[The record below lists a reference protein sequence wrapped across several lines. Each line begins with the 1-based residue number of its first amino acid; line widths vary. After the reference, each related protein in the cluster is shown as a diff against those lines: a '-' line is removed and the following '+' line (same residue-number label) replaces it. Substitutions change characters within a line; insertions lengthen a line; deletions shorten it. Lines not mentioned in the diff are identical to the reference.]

1 MYMKEYVFEILVKD
15 RVVYA
20 TRPSRIETAISK
32 LLDKLTSMNTMCCLD
47 NCYFEETKFL
57 ITSETFKKR
66 FVVKIEI
73 PPTILRVRKITK
85 GDIDEEMFL
94 TTLYKI
100 KRRFYEGN

>member
-15 RVVYA
+15 RVVYT

-47 NCYFEETKFL
+47 NYYFEETKFL
-57 ITSETFKKR
+57 ITNETHKKR

-73 PPTILRVRKITK
+73 PPTTLRVRKITK